1 MAIEFG
7 DHSSGFHHTE
17 VIRFINNEVLK
28 NGGGSEFYTTFRSR
42 SWNEIED
49 QLHTILI
56 DPKVPRSLKRA
67 CTWSALALSVR
78 VAARQRQQQARR
90 VWRLQDQ
97 VGEHESASW
106 TLVSELQRLREER
119 DQAASQLLCT
129 QIILQEAMDDREILR
144 GRLLQAKRSALPVV
158 PEPGMEY
165 SRTSLLSFEEK
176 ELEELEFI
184 ESQNMSLLEAQIP
197 ILSCLPGLSSPWV
210 QAVDPFLQM
219 PVPYPLPLK
228 AKFSLE
234 FSYSTPVPCPALMD
248 SEATATAM
256 TTGLPQI
263 APSGIQPSG
272 LCVTMESQETIAS
285 ALDQIC
291 PRQKECSEILQ
302 DVSHLA
308 DSISH
313 TEGEGPEKPQGTSF
327 HGDSSNNSHK
337 DNHAIPQIMAATEKK
352 NLMMHQGTAAVEVNS
367 NHSIKEE
374 PVMPKG
380 ISAQGNKTSSTKK
393 KRPKIPQRVVGLK
406 ESISHNTQCVS
417 VTPHETHSQVNKTT
431 PTLKNYQGNLLRK
444 PDQGKVLSCNQKEDT
459 KTLQRLTDLGE
470 ETRNCQKE
478 DTFQQMT
485 CLNAGVNPN
494 EKKMPQGTGKNQS
507 QRQKE
512 EPNKFQ
518 ANHPR
523 KCKSYLMNKYP
534 KNQLATKPK
543 VKQPQGI
550 KSLESKQPQGTKS
563 SESKQQEKPLSHRTS
578 VNYICPSCKA
588 VNRSWYKSCYKC
600 AKTSAQLQRKDVN
613 P

>member
-7 DHSSGFHHTE
+7 DRSSGFHHTE

-28 NGGGSEFYTTFRSR
+28 NGGGPEFYTTFRSQ

-49 QLHTILI
+49 QLHTILV

-97 VGEHESASW
+97 VGERESASW

-119 DQAASQLLCT
+119 DHAAAQLLCT
-129 QIILQEAMDDREILR
+129 QIALQEAMDEREILR

-158 PEPGMEY
+158 PEPGMEHG
-165 SRTSLLSFEEK
+165 RTSLWSFEEK
-176 ELEELEFI
+176 KLKELELI
-184 ESQNMSLLEAQIP
+184 ESQNMSHLEAQIP
-197 ILSCLPGLSSPWV
+197 ILSCLPRLSSPWV

-219 PVPYPLPLK
+219 PVAHPLPLK
-228 AKFSLE
+228 ASFSLE
-234 FSYSTPVPCPALMD
+234 FPYSTPVPCPALMD

-263 APSGIQPSG
+263 APSGTQPPG
-272 LCVTMESQETIAS
+272 LCVILESQEAIAPAS
-285 ALDQIC
+285 DQIC
-291 PRQKECSEILQ
+291 PRQNECSEILQ
-302 DVSHLA
+302 DVSHLE
-308 DSISH
+308 DNISH
-313 TEGEGPEKPQGTSF
+313 SEGEGPEKPQGTSL
-327 HGDSSNNSHK
+327 HGDSSNSHK
-337 DNHAIPQIMAATEKK
+337 DNHVIPQIMGATEKK

-380 ISAQGNKTSSTKK
+380 IAAQGNKTNSTKK
-393 KRPKIPQRVVGLK
+393 KCPRIPRRVPGLK

-417 VTPHETHSQVNKTT
+417 VTPHEKHTQVNKTT
-431 PTLKNYQGNLLRK
+431 PTLKNNPGNLLGK
-444 PDQGKVLSCNQKEDT
+444 PDQGNVLSCNQKEDT
-459 KTLQRLTDLGE
+459 KTLQRLTVLGNG
-470 ETRNCQKE
+470 TRNCQKE

-485 CLNAGVNPN
+485 RLAAGGSPN
-494 EKKMPQGTGKNQS
+494 GKKMPQGTGKNQR

-512 EPNKFQ
+512 EPNRSQ
-518 ANHPR
+518 ARHPK
-523 KCKSYLMNKYP
+523 KCKSYFMNKCP
-534 KNQLATKPK
+534 KNQLAPKQK

-550 KSLESKQPQGTKS
+550 KALESKQPQGTKS

-578 VNYICPSCKA
+578 VNCICPSCKA
-588 VNRSWYKSCYKC
+588 VNRSWYKGCYKC
-600 AKTSAQLQRKDVN
+600 AKTSAQLQRKDVD